1 MPWDTLWA
9 GWRSEYVSSPDDPEG
24 CLFCRLP
31 DGSDRDALIL
41 DRGAE
46 SFAALNRYPYTT
58 GHVMVAPYRHADRPT
73 DLTAE
78 EQAEMWRLLDRAMRA
93 IDETMHPDGYNMGAN
108 IGRIAG
114 AGVPGHFHLH
124 LVPRWA
130 GDANFMTTI
139 GGTRVVPED
148 LVVTWR
154 RIRDSLPR

>member
-9 GWRSEYVSSPDDPEG
+9 GWRSEYVSAPDDPDG

-31 DGSDRDALIL
+31 GGSDQETLIVG
-41 DRGAE
+41 RGAE
-46 SFAALNRYPYTT
+46 SFITLNRYPYTT
-58 GHVMVAPYRHADRPT
+58 GHVMIAPYRHAAHPT
-73 DLTAE
+73 ELTAN
-78 EQAEMWRLLDRAMRA
+78 EQTDIWHLLDLAWRA

-108 IGRIAG
+108 LGRVAG

-124 LVPRWA
+124 LVPRWS

-148 LVVTWR
+148 LAITWQ
-154 RIRDSLPR
+154 RIHDSLSR